1 MQLTSDLSMYST
13 RLIDRRQSTYTCKMN
28 DSVHFAVQRSN
39 STTLAPT
46 KTKKKVAPPSRT
58 NDPARTMA
66 GILAVATNEFAEKG
80 LSGAR
85 IDEIA
90 SATKTSK
97 RMIYYYFGSKEG
109 LYVAVLEEAYRR
121 MRSIEAGLLLDDL
134 SPEDALRRLVGF
146 TFDHHHSNPDFIRLV
161 MSENMQRGEYLAQ
174 SKIIQKLNVPVIESV
189 RKLYERGVAQGVFRA
204 QLDPV
209 DIHASISALTF
220 FNVSN
225 QHTFDLIFKRSTQSP
240 QALTAR
246 RDSIVEMIVRFVRK

>member
-1 MQLTSDLSMYST
+1 
-13 RLIDRRQSTYTCKMN
+13 MN
-28 DSVHFAVQRSN
+28 DSVHFAVQRSAAT
-39 STTLAPT
+39 SSSVTKAGKKTAAPT
-46 KTKKKVAPPSRT
+46 RT
-58 NDPARTMA
+58 NDPVRTMA
-66 GILAVATNEFAEKG
+66 GILDVATKEFAEKG

-90 SATKTSK
+90 AATKTSK
-97 RMIYYYFGSKEG
+97 RMIYYYFDSKEG

-121 MRSIEAGLLLDDL
+121 MRAIEAQLLLDDL
-134 SPEDALRRLVGF
+134 PPEDALRRLVGF
-146 TFDHHHSNPDFIRLV
+146 TFDHHHGNPDFIRLV

-189 RKLYERGVAQGVFRA
+189 RKLYERGVAQSVFRA

-225 QHTFDLIFKRSTQSP
+225 QHTFDLIFKRNSQSN

-246 RDSIVEMIVRFVRK
+246 RDSIIEMVVRFVRK

>member
-1 MQLTSDLSMYST
+1 M
-13 RLIDRRQSTYTCKMN
+13 
-28 DSVHFAVQRSN
+28 
-39 STTLAPT
+39 
-46 KTKKKVAPPSRT
+46 RT
-58 NDPARTMA
+58 
-66 GILAVATNEFAEKG
+66 
-80 LSGAR
+80 
-85 IDEIA
+85 
-90 SATKTSK
+90 
-97 RMIYYYFGSKEG
+97 
-109 LYVAVLEEAYRR
+109 
-121 MRSIEAGLLLDDL
+121 IEAGLLLDDL

-189 RKLYERGVAQGVFRA
+189 RKLYERGVAQGAFRA

-225 QHTFDLIFKRSTQSP
+225 QHTFDLIFKRNTQSQ